1 MSRKR
6 KMPKR
11 KSIVTCMADI
21 PNFTKG
27 KDYRVL
33 GHAPKYRLIL
43 TNDKGKREFPLMKN
57 FKVTIKGN
65 SGILS
70 YEVCKTEKGA
80 NGFAKRIANEAFFGE
95 EVQITIVA
103 I

>member
-1 MSRKR
+1 
-6 KMPKR
+6 
-11 KSIVTCMADI
+11 
-21 PNFTKG
+21 
-27 KDYRVL
+27 
-33 GHAPKYRLIL
+33 
-43 TNDKGKREFPLMKN
+43 MKN

>member
-1 MSRKR
+1 
-6 KMPKR
+6 
-11 KSIVTCMADI
+11 
-21 PNFTKG
+21 
-27 KDYRVL
+27 
-33 GHAPKYRLIL
+33 
-43 TNDKGKREFPLMKN
+43 MKN

-65 SGILS
+65 SGVLS
-70 YEVCKTEKGA
+70 YEVSKTEKGA

>member
-43 TNDKGKREFPLMKN
+43 TNDKGKREFPMMKD
-57 FKVTIKGN
+57 F
-65 SGILS
+65 
-70 YEVCKTEKGA
+70 
-80 NGFAKRIANEAFFGE
+80 KRIGF
-95 EVQITIVA
+95 IDRLRYYLKIKKL
-103 I
+103 